1 MAEYDPKWEENTFDL
16 TLTEA
21 ELRSVVSALN
31 TYAVFMMN
39 RLSEVMEQGIW
50 DHHGYIRDATKDE
63 IKDARR
69 ATDRAFMLQEKL
81 RKYYSK

>member
-39 RLSEVMEQGIW
+39 RLSEVMEHGIW

-69 ATDRAFMLQEKL
+69 ATDRAFMSQEKL

>member
-16 TLTEA
+16 ALTEA

-31 TYAVFMMN
+31 IYAVFMKN
-39 RLSEVMEQGIW
+39 CLSEVMEHGIW
-50 DHHGYIRDATKDE
+50 DHHGHIRDATKDE